1 MAWEK
6 EDLGALCGNSPQ
18 AVEMQKAWKL
28 DYAYTHVHVHV
39 YTCLKYGATK
49 YSGMI
54 S

>member
-6 EDLGALCGNSPQ
+6 EDLGALCGNSP
-18 AVEMQKAWKL
+18 VEMQNAWKL
-28 DYAYTHVHVHV
+28 DYAYTHVHV
-39 YTCLKYGATK
+39 YTCLKCGATK